1 MRDSTEYTHSVSVI
15 LVENTN
21 RFQRGEI
28 TKQQL
33 LAVVDSLK
41 QISINEQQRKFF
53 GSYRKLVDKVENAV
67 KEFKQCH

>member
-1 MRDSTEYTHSVSVI
+1 MRDGKEYTHSVSVI

-28 TKQQL
+28 TKQQV
-33 LAVVDSLK
+33 LAVVDSLE